1 MDIEFRRAGI
11 ELQEQQ
17 LLRLE
22 NACGACITCRNG
34 TLWVTQEGI
43 AQDDFLNPGDTL
55 ALVTAEV
62 VLLQAVVP
70 ATFVIEAPARRK
82 AGSLRTLW
90 FFVLPRS
97 WVPATVPGYRAGVD
111 TAASMA
117 SNTLSLVSNSG
128 SRVGAASSLPA
139 RYTA

>member
-1 MDIEFRRAGI
+1 MDIEFRQAGV

-22 NACGACITCRNG
+22 NACGTRITCRNG

-55 ALVTAEV
+55 ALETAEV

-82 AGSLRTLW
+82 IFSLRTLW
-90 FFVLPRS
+90 YFVLPRL
-97 WVPATVPGYRAGVD
+97 WARLPTVPRYRAGVA
-111 TAASMA
+111 TASSMA
-117 SNTLSLVSNSG
+117 CNTFSLVSNSG
-128 SRVGAASSLPA
+128 SRVGAASLPA
-139 RYTA
+139 R